1 MTTMAE
7 YGVFPVFLKL
17 DGGLAVQPQ
26 ISFPSEADAL
36 RAAEIFAGVL
46 GGAVAFS
53 RIADRDSGRIEDG
66 VIIGRYG
73 VMAKAAQQEVAEAT
87 QQAA

>member
-1 MTTMAE
+1 MTKMAE

-53 RIADRDSGRIEDG
+53 RIADRDSGSIEDG

-73 VMAKAAQQEVAEAT
+73 VMAKAAQEAVEAT